1 MHNQVQIKKDFQMF
15 YHHPDLVYL
24 DNAATTLTPDIVVEA
39 MNGYYHHYNANI
51 HRGGHGIGAMA
62 TERYEQVRSQVVQY
76 IHAPGTN
83 NIVFTSGTTHGM
95 NMLAQGLKH
104 LLEPGD
110 VILLTRMEHHANL
123 LPWQRVVRET
133 GAELRFVEFT
143 DDYQFD
149 MDSFDRLL
157 DERVKIVSITH
168 ISNVLG
174 TVVPIKEVCQKAKDM
189 QAITIID
196 AAQSIAHMAVDVQDI
211 GCDALVFSAHKM
223 YGPTGVGVLYGTTAL
238 LEELVPYHLGGGIVR
253 EVREDSAIWND
264 IPARFEAGTPNIAG
278 VIGLG
283 AACEYMKDMGVTDV
297 GDHEHT
303 LMAYAIQQLATI
315 PQVTMLSGKTHVSSV
330 LSFVVEGVHHHDLAT
345 LLDEEHIAL
354 RSGRHCAEP
363 LLMALGLVGTCR
375 ISFGVYNTSEDIDR
389 FIVALRKAIG
399 ILTNDE

>member
-1 MHNQVQIKKDFQMF
+1 
-15 YHHPDLVYL
+15 
-24 DNAATTLTPDIVVEA
+24 
-39 MNGYYHHYNANI
+39 
-51 HRGGHGIGAMA
+51 
-62 TERYEQVRSQVVQY
+62 
-76 IHAPGTN
+76 
-83 NIVFTSGTTHGM
+83 
-95 NMLAQGLKH
+95 H